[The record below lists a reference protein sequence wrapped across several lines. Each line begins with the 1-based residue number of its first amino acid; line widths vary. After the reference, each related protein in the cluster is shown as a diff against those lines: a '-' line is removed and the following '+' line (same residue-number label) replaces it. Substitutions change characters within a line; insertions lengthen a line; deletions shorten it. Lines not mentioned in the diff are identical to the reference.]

1 MGGPLHGGRR
11 TLITASFRRVAREA
25 ALRALYMVDTGEAT
39 VKSALEVSMT
49 ALEDEEYGKQW
60 SGGYKYLDLARD
72 LIEKYAE
79 ELARGTWQERRELD
93 YHISRATPDF
103 DLGRLSIIDLNIL
116 RLALYELEFVPYI
129 APAVSI
135 DQALEIAKRYS
146 TIESPRFINGVLAT
160 LVSQTAK
167 AHWDIETAPED
178 PAKTQMERLNELV
191 KARKAADLRRRQ
203 LEAEAVA
210 KAAEEE
216 DDGFPPEPEEATIG
230 GWRLR
235 SQFDEEPEEEEAVED
250 AEVPSSDE
258 EESEDEFESEDALQE
273 EDFEEDDLDEDEWDD
288 EEHPDDLNHPSPEE
302 PVNAPE
308 PEPEPEP
315 EQEPEQAKA
324 DEESP
329 LAP

>member
-1 MGGPLHGGRR
+1 MGGPLYGGRR

-93 YHISRATPDF
+93 YRISQATPDF

-116 RLALYELEFVPYI
+116 RLALYELEFVPFI
-129 APAVSI
+129 APAVTI

-160 LVSQTAK
+160 LASQSAK
-167 AHWDIETAPED
+167 ADWDMENAPED

-191 KARKAADLRRRQ
+191 KARKAAELKRKQ
-203 LEAEAVA
+203 LEAAA
-210 KAAEEE
+210 AAEAAEAE
-216 DDGFPPEPEEATIG
+216 DDGFPTESDEPTIG
-230 GWRLR
+230 AWRLR
-235 SQFDEEPEEEEAVED
+235 SQVEEESEED
-250 AEVPSSDE
+250 ADDDFESLDDE
-258 EESEDEFESEDALQE
+258 EESLEEMDDFDES
-273 EDFEEDDLDEDEWDD
+273 DDL
-288 EEHPDDLNHPSPEE
+288 EES
-302 PVNAPE
+302 E
-308 PEPEPEP
+308 PEPESELD
-315 EQEPEQAKA
+315 EARD

>member
-93 YHISRATPDF
+93 YQISRATPDF

-191 KARKAADLRRRQ
+191 KARKAADLRRKQ
-203 LEAEAVA
+203 LEAEAAA

-216 DDGFPPEPEEATIG
+216 DDGFPSEPEEATIG

-235 SQFDEEPEEEEAVED
+235 SQFEEEPGEEEAVED
-250 AEVPSSDE
+250 AEVPSSDVD
-258 EESEDEFESEDALQE
+258 ESEDEFEPEDAL
-273 EDFEEDDLDEDEWDD
+273 EDEWDD

-302 PVNAPE
+302 PVDST
-308 PEPEPEP
+308 EPEP